1 MDERAG
7 EPSQKHPSSKNL
19 GRPVGT
25 ELVYGYRGTWMLI
38 TLLNIVF
45 TLLPLISKNLTII
58 YTFYWVQKT
67 MELIYCK
74 SGFSKYWMR
83 SKSLDGQ

>member
-1 MDERAG
+1 
-7 EPSQKHPSSKNL
+7 
-19 GRPVGT
+19 
-25 ELVYGYRGTWMLI
+25 MLI

-45 TLLPLISKNLTII
+45 ILLPLISKNLTII

-67 MELIYCK
+67 VELIYCK